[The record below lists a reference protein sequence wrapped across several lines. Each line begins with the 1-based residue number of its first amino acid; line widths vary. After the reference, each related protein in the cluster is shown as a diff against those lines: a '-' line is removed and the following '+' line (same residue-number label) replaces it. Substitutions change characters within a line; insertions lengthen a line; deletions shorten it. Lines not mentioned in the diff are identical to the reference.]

1 MLRRN
6 FFPILSEKIF
16 KAKSKEM
23 PSKEQSPNLVK
34 IFLLSSVRELLS
46 TKIVKEMA
54 AKSAINNTKA

>member
-1 MLRRN
+1 
-6 FFPILSEKIF
+6 
-16 KAKSKEM
+16 M